1 MSNKR
6 AVSAWWAVNLSDVS
20 VLHAFSFFAVSPP
33 LRTSPA
39 KFFLQRSHLLPSRSL
54 LANIQLSKWSQRR
67 SCRRRMTDSVCG
79 ACGPPPLQH
88 FASECERMCL
98 ASVLGRRPRC
108 RVVCDDWAE
117 SLHINACV
125 RDITERAGWR
135 KSISSRSDAYG
146 TVRSRRHRSS
156 PGQRR
161 LSNVCVWCVHCL
173 APPRRYWSVNKS
185 RVIEPGGENTG
196 LLKVCVCVCLC

>member
-1 MSNKR
+1 MLLLNSNKVYANWQMLCLIR
-6 AVSAWWAVNLSDVS
+6 GPFQPDELWIFLMSLSYMPSVSSL
-20 VLHAFSFFAVSPP
+20 SPP
-33 LRTSPA
+33 HSE
-39 KFFLQRSHLLPSRSL
+39 HLLPNFFSSAL
-54 LANIQLSKWSQRR
+54 TSSPPAPSWQKIQLSKWSQRR

-156 PGQRR
+156 PG
-161 LSNVCVWCVHCL
+161 
-173 APPRRYWSVNKS
+173 
-185 RVIEPGGENTG
+185 
-196 LLKVCVCVCLC
+196 

>member
-1 MSNKR
+1 MLLLNSNKVYANWQMLCLIR
-6 AVSAWWAVNLSDVS
+6 GPFQPDELWIFLMSLSYMPSVSSL
-20 VLHAFSFFAVSPP
+20 SPP
-33 LRTSPA
+33 HLRTSPA
-39 KFFLQRSHLLPSRSL
+39 KFCLQRSHLLPSRSL

-135 KSISSRSDAYG
+135 KSISSRSDACG

-156 PGQRR
+156 PG
-161 LSNVCVWCVHCL
+161 
-173 APPRRYWSVNKS
+173 
-185 RVIEPGGENTG
+185 
-196 LLKVCVCVCLC
+196 

>member
-1 MSNKR
+1 MSCE
-6 AVSAWWAVNLSDVS
+6 
-20 VLHAFSFFAVSPP
+20 SFWCLCLTCLQFLRCLPP
-33 LRTSPA
+33 PPPPNISCQIFSPA
-39 KFFLQRSHLLPSRSL
+39 
-54 LANIQLSKWSQRR
+54 LS
-67 SCRRRMTDSVCG
+67 
-79 ACGPPPLQH
+79 PPPLPLPPGKNPVEQMKP
-88 FASECERMCL
+88 ASKLSATNDWQCVRRVRPTTAPTFRVRVWTHVSCL
-98 ASVLGRRPRC
+98 CPGAAAQMPGC
-108 RVVCDDWAE
+108 CDDWAE